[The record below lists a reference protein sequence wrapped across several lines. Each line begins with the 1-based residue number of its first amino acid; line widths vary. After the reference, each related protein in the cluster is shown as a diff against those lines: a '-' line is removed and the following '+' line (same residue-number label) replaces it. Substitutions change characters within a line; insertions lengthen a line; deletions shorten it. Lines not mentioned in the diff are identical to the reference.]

1 MSDYE
6 PPKRLLN
13 SIPSLGVHFSKHK
26 VIYFYVNEKNLGGEK
41 YLLFSLEAEADMPKV
56 SNYQLRVIAG
66 RIVFS
71 VALND

>member
-13 SIPSLGVHFSKHK
+13 SIPTLGVHFSKYT
-26 VIYFYVNEKNLGGEK
+26 VIYFYVNGKKFFLEK
-41 YLLFSLEAEADMPKV
+41 YLLFSLDAEADMPKV
-56 SNYQLRVIAG
+56 SDYQLRVIAG
-66 RIVFS
+66 TIVFS